1 MLLKD
6 FDDTSEEDELN
17 LEKQNTM
24 NFKEKEKEKE

>member
-6 FDDTSEEDELN
+6 FDNTSEDDELN
-17 LEKQNTM
+17 LERQNTM